1 MKIYKLIFIFIFIC
15 ITCLPVRAKDKSCRW
30 YPYKTGL
37 KIKNKNKNN
46 LKIYSTSKV
55 KVFFDDFEEIE
66 DSYKEAE
73 DNAIV
78 KIARYLETDIK
89 YNKKYFLLNDENA
102 IKEGNNIK
110 ESKKETV
117 KSNFDSK
124 ISLSGIKMINKCY
137 EKNNFVKVTVLLDEK
152 NFRKANKFKSI
163 FKNEQ
168 N

>member
-1 MKIYKLIFIFIFIC
+1 MKIYKLIFIFIFIFVN
-15 ITCLPVRAKDKSCRW
+15 CLPVTANQKSCRW

-55 KVFFDDFEEIE
+55 EVFFDDYEEIE
-66 DSYKEAE
+66 DAYMEAE

-78 KIARYLETDIK
+78 KIARFLQTDIN
-89 YNKKYFLLNDENA
+89 YNKKYFLLNDEKS
-102 IKEGNNIK
+102 IEEGKNTK
-110 ESKKETV
+110 ESKKETA

-124 ISLSGIKMINKCY
+124 ITLSGIKKIKQCY

-152 NFRKANKFKSI
+152 NFRKANKLKSI
-163 FKNEQ
+163 FTDDQ
-168 N
+168 D